1 MRVLRQI
8 TAVGSLAFAIILAL
22 QPATSHAQTGFPSE
36 ASSSSQLEEMDQ
48 EIQTIFTR
56 YLSADKDGFLH
67 VNAEAI
73 NQDGKSL
80 SEYQQIADGLNH
92 NPYLNIDHEQ
102 DSSSSLDSSQDPGGT
117 TPLHTFGSWDWVK
130 CTINAV
136 VPVSAVEVFLKGW
149 QAWIKRGAYAKVIS
163 ALIRVV
169 GPAAIKGGIPVA
181 VASLAAGAAWCTTS
195 WAN

>member
-1 MRVLRQI
+1 M
-8 TAVGSLAFAIILAL
+8 AL

-136 VPVSAVEVFLKGW
+136 VPVSAVEVFLTGW

-169 GPAAIKGGIPVA
+169 GPSAIKGGIPVA

>member
-1 MRVLRQI
+1 MRVLKQI
-8 TAVGSLAFAIILAL
+8 TSVGSLAFAIILAL

-102 DSSSSLDSSQDPGGT
+102 DSSSSPRFVARSWWHYTFTHVWLMGLGEVHHQCCSSGECG
-117 TPLHTFGSWDWVK
+117 
-130 CTINAV
+130 
-136 VPVSAVEVFLKGW
+136 
-149 QAWIKRGAYAKVIS
+149 
-163 ALIRVV
+163 
-169 GPAAIKGGIPVA
+169 
-181 VASLAAGAAWCTTS
+181 
-195 WAN
+195 

>member
-1 MRVLRQI
+1 
-8 TAVGSLAFAIILAL
+8 
-22 QPATSHAQTGFPSE
+22 
-36 ASSSSQLEEMDQ
+36 MDQ